1 MTSKN
6 DALHSWE
13 DLFQSIQLL
22 LDQLNDAVFII
33 DHNGT
38 ILYLNQSACQLTG
51 YQNKELI
58 NKELIG
64 KNGRTL
70 FLERSDIGDSTKLD
84 ALSETS
90 PLESESKKL
99 RVDFL
104 TRNGQKIPIEVT
116 YFNFSQFADRI
127 SCVIARNISEQRVA
141 ETLRETSFVL
151 SSSLNPVD
159 VFDQLLIELRKL
171 IPYDGGNVMLVGDKT
186 VHVTRTLGYDTYGE
200 TLSTLVN
207 SLHFD
212 LQTTDN
218 IRSIV
223 ENHKPIILADTTKVS
238 YWSPNDASNNFR
250 SWIGV
255 PIIIDDKV
263 DAILSLDKVEPDFF
277 NEDHASILTIF
288 ASQAASAIKNARMY
302 EAETRRIQQM
312 DGLQSTLKAINS
324 QLELNILL
332 KEIVSRAIKLLNA
345 TTGELALYDPEQKKL
360 TKVVSQSLIKNT
372 SEKFHK
378 VVDEVF
384 IKVASTKKSFK
395 IDRYSDQLVLNEF
408 KTNASHPGMAVPLL
422 SGGELLGVLGIA
434 DLKSH
439 RGFNEDDISL
449 LTTFA
454 QQATV
459 AIKNSWLFEEAK
471 RQAEEAETLRKAGAV
486 VSSSL
491 NQTQAIDSILEQLA
505 MVVPYDIAAVL
516 LKEKDNLTIVGG
528 RGFINM
534 RLTLGKK
541 IKMTENLPA
550 TEVFTRKMALN
561 FGNIP
566 IEYPAINLDSGAT
579 QEIKSWL
586 GAPLIIQGRAIGV
599 IFLNS
604 FQPDRFNRNHVRLI
618 TAFADQVAIALDNA
632 RLYTSTSRSAKRFET
647 LYHLSQ
653 IISSNLRI
661 EDIYPAV
668 HQSVTE
674 LMDTEFF
681 CISLYDAE
689 TQMIHD
695 AYMVDKGINQPLT
708 SRPLEKGLFAT
719 VLKTGKSLLFDTFD
733 ETQKIETGALLTGDL
748 DDPNMSQSI
757 LIVPLNIGSNRI
769 GVLSAQSYQPHM
781 YSKDD
786 REILELL
793 ASNVAIAIENAR
805 LFEEVRQLAITDPLT
820 KLLNR
825 RKFEELALREFDRSR
840 RYHRPLCVIMVDL
853 DQFKQINDTHGHLVG
868 DQALVTLAAMFKQNL
883 RTIDTLARVG
893 GEEFAVLLPE
903 TAAIEAL
910 ATAER
915 LRKGCEKM
923 NLTSGHGTISL
934 TISLG
939 VTELDD
945 MCITLT
951 ELIDRADHALYASKR
966 NGRNRSTLWAPN
978 LDQSDSAHN
987 HTKKD

>member
-6 DALHSWE
+6 TGKQSWK
-13 DLFQSIQLL
+13 DLFQPIQLL
-22 LDQLNDAVFII
+22 FDQLNDAIFML
-33 DHNGT
+33 DHKGT
-38 ILYLNQSACQLTG
+38 ILSLNHSACQLTG
-51 YQNKELI
+51 YQKKEI
-58 NKELIG
+58 VG
-64 KNGRTL
+64 KTVNAL
-70 FLERSDIGDSTKLD
+70 FLNH
-84 ALSETS
+84 SETLEFLDTMLHSDMS
-90 PLESESKKL
+90 PTDTESKKL
-99 RVDFL
+99 RVDFVS
-104 TRNGQKIPIEVT
+104 RNGQKIPIEVSH
-116 YFNFSQFADRI
+116 FHFPQLKEHI
-127 SCVIARNISEQRVA
+127 SCVIARNISEQKVA
-141 ETLRETSFVL
+141 ETLRETSFAL
-151 SSSLNPVD
+151 SSTLNPVD
-159 VFDQLLIELRKL
+159 VFDHLLIEMRKL
-171 IPYDGGNVMLVGDKT
+171 IPYDGGNVMVVGEKS
-186 VHVTRTLGYDTYGE
+186 VHITRTLGYDAYGE

-207 SLHFD
+207 SLQFD
-212 LQTTDN
+212 PDTTEN
-218 IRSIV
+218 IRT
-223 ENHKPIILADTTKVS
+223 IIDSHQPLILPDTSKVS
-238 YWSPNDASNNFR
+238 YWNVNDASSNFR

-255 PIIIDDKV
+255 PVIIDDKV
-263 DAILSLDKVEPDFF
+263 DAVLSLDKVEPDFF
-277 NEDHASILTIF
+277 TEDHASILMIF
-288 ASQAASAIKNARMY
+288 ASQAASAIKNARMF
-302 EAETRRIQQM
+302 EAEARRIQQL

-324 QLELNILL
+324 QLELSILL
-332 KEIVSRAIKLLNA
+332 KEIVAKAINLLNA
-345 TTGELALYDPEQKKL
+345 TTGELALYDPDQKELKRL
-360 TKVVSQSLIKNT
+360 VSQSLTKN
-372 SEKFHK
+372 SSGKFQQI
-378 VVDEVF
+378 VDEVF
-384 IKVASTKKSFK
+384 TKVASTKKAIK
-395 IDRYSDQLVLNEF
+395 IDRNTENIILSKYKDQDLY
-408 KTNASHPGMAVPLL
+408 PGMAVPLL
-422 SGGELLGVLGIA
+422 SGDELLGVLGIA
-434 DLKSH
+434 DLKTK
-439 RGFNEDDISL
+439 RVFNEADINL

-454 QQATV
+454 QQATI
-459 AIKNSWLFEEAK
+459 AIKNSRLFEEAK

-491 NQTQAIDSILEQLA
+491 NQTQAIDLILEQLA

-528 RGFINM
+528 RGFNNM
-534 RLTLGKK
+534 RFTLGKN
-541 IKMTENLPA
+541 IKMTDVVPA
-550 TEVFTRKMALN
+550 TEVFTKRVALN

-566 IEYPAINLDSGAT
+566 AEFPIINVDSGAT
-579 QEIKSWL
+579 QEIQSWL

-604 FQPDRFNRNHVRLI
+604 YQPKRFNQDHVRLI
-618 TAFADQVAIALDNA
+618 AAFADQVAIALDNA
-632 RLYTSTSRSAKRFET
+632 RLYTGASRSAKRFET

-668 HQSVTE
+668 HQAVTE

-681 CISLYDAE
+681 CISLYDAD

-695 AYMVDKGINQPLT
+695 TYMIDKGVNQPLT

-733 ETQKIETGALLTGDL
+733 ETTKIETGALMTGDL

-820 KLLNR
+820 QLFNR
-825 RKFEELALREFDRSR
+825 RKFEELSFREFERSR
-840 RYHRPLCVIMVDL
+840 RYHRPLCVIMIDL
-853 DQFKQINDTHGHLVG
+853 DQFKLINDTHGHLAG
-868 DQALVTLAAMFKQNL
+868 DQALVTLATTFKQSL

-915 LRKGCEKM
+915 LRKGCEQ
-923 NLTSGHGTISL
+923 LDLSSSQGDIYL

-939 VTELDD
+939 VAELDD
-945 MCITLT
+945 ACLTLA
-951 ELIDRADHALYASKR
+951 ELVDRADHALYASKR
-966 NGRNRSTLWAPN
+966 SGRNRSTLWAPN
-978 LDQSDSAHN
+978 LEQPHSKHN
-987 HTKKD
+987 HTPMD